1 MTNEIKAAVESLE
14 FDVAYQG
21 QLYYLLPEYK
31 TRIKFVCQAL
41 RAAEKE
47 RRLIQAEA
55 LTELMIYLVSP
66 TQSGFIASPEL
77 LRVIKS
83 YIDQIEEGT
92 LTVPEGVKW
101 EWKL

>member
-41 RAAEKE
+41 RAAEAKVERLQKVVEVAKE
-47 RRLIQAEA
+47 PCDCITGGNETRSSAP
-55 LTELMIYLVSP
+55 V
-66 TQSGFIASPEL
+66 G
-77 LRVIKS
+77 
-83 YIDQIEEGT
+83 
-92 LTVPEGVKW
+92 
-101 EWKL
+101 